1 MIVLVVLAV
10 FAVAVALACIF
21 GPDTRDPDYSLRPF
35 RHDGE

>member
-1 MIVLVVLAV
+1 MIIAAVLGIFMISVVLAS
-10 FAVAVALACIF
+10 LF